1 MLTREG
7 RWEGELIHTRKDG
20 SELTVLGKQVLQR
33 DQAGTPIAVMEI
45 NIDITERKRA
55 EIDLQASEERW
66 ATTLASIG
74 DAVIAT
80 DVSGC
85 IMFMNAVA
93 EGLTGWTRV
102 DGSQKPI
109 TEVFHI
115 IKEQT
120 RLDVEN
126 PITRVLQEGVIVGLA
141 NHTLL
146 VKKDG
151 TEIPIDDSG
160 APIRDNEGKIA
171 GVVLIFRDITER
183 KQAEEKLTREMNERA
198 KTEEQLRQAQKMEAL
213 GTLTG
218 GIAHDFN
225 NMLAAIIGFT
235 ELVAGHA
242 AKGSR
247 DERHLERIMEAGLR
261 GRDLVRQ
268 MLTFSR
274 KAEQEK
280 KPLRLSSIVKE
291 TVKLLRATTPTTISI
306 RVNAMSE
313 SGLILADPTQM
324 QQVLM
329 NLCTNAAYAMREKGG
344 SLGHRV

>member
-1 MLTREG
+1 M
-7 RWEGELIHTRKDG
+7 
-20 SELTVLGKQVLQR
+20 
-33 DQAGTPIAVMEI
+33 
-45 NIDITERKRA
+45 
-55 EIDLQASEERW
+55 QASEERW

-146 VKKDG
+146 VKKDRTG
-151 TEIPIDDSG
+151 IPIDDSG

-198 KTEEQLRQAQKMEAL
+198 KTR
-213 GTLTG
+213 
-218 GIAHDFN
+218 GIQVTTARTR
-225 NMLAAIIGFT
+225 LA
-235 ELVAGHA
+235 
-242 AKGSR
+242 
-247 DERHLERIMEAGLR
+247 MW
-261 GRDLVRQ
+261 
-268 MLTFSR
+268 
-274 KAEQEK
+274 
-280 KPLRLSSIVKE
+280 
-291 TVKLLRATTPTTISI
+291 
-306 RVNAMSE
+306 
-313 SGLILADPTQM
+313 
-324 QQVLM
+324 
-329 NLCTNAAYAMREKGG
+329 
-344 SLGHRV
+344 